1 MRKKLQLT
9 LLATLSL
16 FSFAACGAPKNT
28 EPAEPTKAVVEPSQD
43 SATTPVIQEE
53 EKEEVS
59 SQPSTV
65 ITESSTEQDP
75 SLPPWIDSMP
85 EDYVPPV
92 NDPLPEGLEYTLDAL
107 YGPEITG
114 YHGTATEITLP
125 RVVEWVSIR
134 KIGDYAFQNNT
145 TLKSV
150 TIPDNHEYIYGFG
163 IFSNC
168 SNLEEVHLPN
178 DLTTLPYEIF
188 SGCTSL
194 KTVTLPETIT
204 HLTGLS
210 FTDCSSLESITLPEG
225 VNYIGPYAFKNCSSL
240 RHITIPEKVSELT
253 GQTFWGCSS
262 LESVDIRGQLTT
274 LGMGTFTNCKK
285 LKSISFAEG
294 LTSIGSIAFSGCT
307 DLSIITLPESVE
319 SIAFDAFDKCPF
331 LTFEVKEGSYAHQF
345 AVSNGIPFVTY

>member
-1 MRKKLQLT
+1 MRKRLQIT

-16 FSFAACGAPKNT
+16 LSFAACGAPKNT
-28 EPAEPTKAVVEPSQD
+28 EPADPTKAATEQSSNTV
-43 SATTPVIQEE
+43 TTPVIQEE
-53 EKEEVS
+53 EKEDVS
-59 SQPSTV
+59 SQPSTT
-65 ITESSTEQDP
+65 ITASPTEQDP

-85 EDYVPPV
+85 EDYIPPE
-92 NDPLPEGLEYTLDAL
+92 NDPLPDGLEYALDAL

-125 RVVEWVSIR
+125 RVVEWLSIC

-150 TIPDNHEYIYGFG
+150 TIPDDHKYIYGSG

-168 SNLEEVHLPN
+168 SNLEEVHLPK

-194 KTVTLPETIT
+194 KTIVLPETIT
-204 HLTGLS
+204 HLTG
-210 FTDCSSLESITLPEG
+210 FTFANCSSLESITLPEG
-225 VNYIGPYAFKNCSSL
+225 VDYIGIYAFQNCSNL
-240 RHITIPEKVSELT
+240 RHITIPEKVTELT
-253 GQTFWGCSS
+253 GYNFWGCSS
-262 LESVDIRGQLTT
+262 LESVDIRGQITT
-274 LGMGTFTNCKK
+274 LGLGTFKDCKK

-307 DLSIITLPESVE
+307 DLSIVTLPESVE
-319 SIAFDAFDKCPF
+319 SIASDAFQKCPF
-331 LTFEVKEGSYAHQF
+331 LTFEVKEGSYAHQY
-345 AVSNGIPFVTY
+345 AVSHGIPFVTY